1 MHRPTRRQ
9 LIKTLG
15 GVAAALPFLLD
26 PRRARAFD
34 GRARRAI
41 FFYFP
46 DGIPGNSAEGDPSE
60 WHCTGN
66 ENDFQLGPVL
76 EPLRALKDEVLFFN
90 GLSMGGTDSGSHPGG
105 AVKLLTAADHGNGES
120 IDQYLARTVGGAA
133 PFRHVY
139 LGAMANVNNASGDKH
154 ISYPGPGQSIAP
166 EDDPVRA
173 FERLFG
179 AGVVV
184 PPAPGSM
191 PAPGSDAPSRPDRR
205 KSVLDVALADLNDLR
220 GKVGPAE
227 RARLDIHAESIREL
241 ERRIDALAPER
252 DPGGGG
258 GGAGGAGGEPAPTCD
273 APRLAAGDLN
283 QGLLYAPERFPQ
295 ILQLQ
300 MDVLV
305 QAMACGLTQ
314 VGVVQCSIHTS
325 ELIMSRFPGTEM
337 FDAGYDMR
345 SHQASHYGPRH
356 DRGRREYRDYVLQRT
371 WFVSQ
376 YAALLDA
383 LRRRPEGD
391 GTMLDYSLV
400 FCGTE
405 VSDGNTHLHDD
416 MPFLLAGRG
425 GGRVNPGRLL
435 QYGYERHSNLFIAM
449 ARAMGDGLGAFGD
462 NSSGPLAG
470 VLA

>member
-1 MHRPTRRQ
+1 MNRRQ
-9 LIKTLG
+9 LLARLG

-26 PRRARAFD
+26 PRRAHAVD
-34 GRARRAI
+34 ARARRAI

-46 DGIPGNSAEGDPSE
+46 DGIPGRSADGEPSE
-60 WHCTGN
+60 WHCTGREN
-66 ENDFQLGPVL
+66 EFALSPVL
-76 EPLRALKDEVLFFN
+76 EPLGGLKNECLFFN
-90 GLSMGGTDSGSHPGG
+90 GLSMGATDAGSHPGG
-105 AVKLLTAADHGNGES
+105 AQKLLTAVDHGNGES
-120 IDQYLARTVGGAA
+120 IDHYLARTVGGGA

-179 AGVVV
+179 AGVVA
-184 PPAPGSM
+184 PPAPGPA
-191 PAPGSDAPSRPDRR
+191 PAPGSEPPPARPDRR
-205 KSVLDVALADLNDLR
+205 KSVLDVALADLNALR
-220 GKVGPAE
+220 GRVGPAE
-227 RARLDIHAESIREL
+227 RARLDIHAESLREL

-258 GGAGGAGGEPAPTCD
+258 GGAGGEPGAAPTCD
-273 APRLAAGDLN
+273 APSLSAGDLN
-283 QGLLYAPERFPQ
+283 PGLLYAPERFPD
-295 ILQLQ
+295 ILRLQ

-314 VGVVQCSIHTS
+314 VGVIQCSVHTS

-337 FDAGYDMR
+337 HDPGYDMR

-356 DRGRREYRDYVLQRT
+356 DRERREYRDYVAQRR
-371 WFVSQ
+371 WYVAQF
-376 YAALLDA
+376 AALLDA
-383 LRRRPEGD
+383 LRARPEGD
-391 GTMLDYSLV
+391 GSMLDYSLV

-416 MPFLLAGRG
+416 MPFLLAGRAG
-425 GGRVNPGRLL
+425 GAINPGRLL
-435 QYGYERHSNLFIAM
+435 QFGYERHGRLFVSM
-449 ARAMGDGLGAFGD
+449 AQAMGDGLGAFGD
-462 NSSGPLAG
+462 AGGGPLPG
-470 VLA
+470 VLG